1 MTNNVHERA
10 RELMLDAAADLLST
24 AETAELMRHLADCDT
39 CREEQENLTASLAV
53 FQAASVQAPPFLAAR
68 ARAGV
73 RFRQEQL
80 TGSDQKRRLILI
92 AVVFDLAWT
101 LLSIWL
107 MFNAAQWFGFVTSS
121 SWVWVA
127 AVSWFWLLPALGV
140 LMLVSLRSN
149 ALARQWLG
157 VEGVSRD

>member
-1 MTNNVHERA
+1 
-10 RELMLDAAADLLST
+10 
-24 AETAELMRHLADCDT
+24 
-39 CREEQENLTASLAV
+39 
-53 FQAASVQAPPFLAAR
+53 
-68 ARAGV
+68 
-73 RFRQEQL
+73 
-80 TGSDQKRRLILI
+80 
-92 AVVFDLAWT
+92 
-101 LLSIWL
+101 

-149 ALARQWLG
+149 ALAWQWLG